1 MKKNTNDQG
10 SKKPKTMFELEVG
23 SMEDLKT
30 HEDFNNEH
38 PNELDELALKQRN
51 SDRDK
56 NNSTKKLKPKNK

>member
-1 MKKNTNDQG
+1 MKKIKNDQ
-10 SKKPKTMFELEVG
+10 SSNKPRTMFDLEVS

-38 PNELDELALKQRN
+38 PLELDELALKQRN

>member
-1 MKKNTNDQG
+1 MKKITHGQG
-10 SKKPKTMFELEVG
+10 IKKPQSMFELEVG

-38 PNELDELALKQRN
+38 PIELDELALKQGN

-56 NNSTKKLKPKNK
+56 NNSTKKLKPKTK